1 MPRKW
6 FSILVLVA
14 VVAMLPATAPASIVV
29 FFETFDG
36 VVSDKLSGV
45 TATEGTQGFFAYGF
59 GGNFLRNTAPG
70 SSVPG
75 NPAQKTIL
83 TLTGLPAHDEIDIN
97 MQFAAIDSWDSTNG
111 ISAPDYFNVTVD
123 GVLVFQPTF
132 NNASGTVNYPNG
144 LLNGPDPTQL
154 GFSSWGDRA
163 YDWGPSFCPELHN
176 IAHTASTLTIEFFA
190 SGAGWQGRDDES
202 WAIDGLMVVVK
213 PVTAPLP
220 GTVLLLGSG
229 LAGLLGWRRR

>member
-1 MPRKW
+1 MSRKW

-36 VVSDKLSGV
+36 VVSNKLSGV
-45 TATEGTQGFFAYGF
+45 TTTEGTQGFAAYGF
-59 GGNFLRNTAPG
+59 GGNFLRNTTT
-70 SSVPG
+70 G

-83 TLTGLPAHDEIDIN
+83 TLTGLPAHDKIDIN
-97 MQFAAIDSWDSTNG
+97 VQFAAIDSWDSTNG
-111 ISAPDYFNVTVD
+111 TITPDYFNVTVD

-132 NNASGTVNYPNG
+132 NNASGTVNYPTG
-144 LLNGPDPTQL
+144 LLNGPNPTQL
-154 GFSSWGDRA
+154 GFNLTWGDRA

-190 SGAGWQGRDDES
+190 SGAGWQGGNDES
-202 WAIDGLMVVVK
+202 WAIDGLMVMVN

-229 LAGLLGWRRR
+229 LAGLLGWRRH